1 MDPKWSPN
9 QAKNEHAGAE
19 SGYLGQDL
27 DTGLGILARIS
38 VSGPGSA
45 HVDQDPGIW
54 ATFWASGPGSGHLG
68 KVLGIWARIW
78 ASGRAGWSAIVCF
91 CSLSSLRSRCCY

>member
-9 QAKNEHAGAE
+9 QAKNEQSGAE
-19 SGYLGQDL
+19 SGHLGQDL

-38 VSGPGSA
+38 VSGPGSG

-54 ATFWASGPGSGHLG
+54 ATFWARIWASGQGSGHLG
-68 KVLGIWARIW
+68 GGL
-78 ASGRAGWSAIVCF
+78 VCHGL
-91 CSLSSLRSRCCY
+91 LSFAVFVAQLLLLLMPLPRRRR